1 MARGYLTPN
10 VSVPYLRNRMDQF
23 FSTLFRDTEDDWPMS
38 TFGTSL
44 PATNLW
50 EKDDAFFL
58 EMEIPGVK
66 PEEIDLSVLGDQ
78 LTLKLERE
86 EKQED
91 EHANYLRRE
100 RHYDSSTRVLTL
112 PADVNPEDVEATVE
126 NGILS
131 VRLGKAKEAMTHK
144 IKVSQK

>member
-1 MARGYLTPN
+1 
-10 VSVPYLRNRMDQF
+10 MDQF
-23 FSTLFRDTEDDWPMS
+23 FSSLFRETENDWPLS
-38 TFGTSL
+38 SFGTSL

-58 EMEIPGVK
+58 EMEVPGVK
-66 PEEIDLSVLGDQ
+66 PEQIDLSVLGDQ
-78 LTLKLERE
+78 LTLKVERE
-86 EKQED
+86 TEEEEEQG
-91 EHANYLRRE
+91 NYLRRE
-100 RHYDSSTRVLTL
+100 RHADTATRVLTL
-112 PADVNPEDVEATVE
+112 PADVNPEDVEATME